1 MVISSID
8 RNNAMLD
15 LSETTSPKII
25 SINESDSVKNYVRV
39 KNYYLPISDFD
50 YDVNSRYMA
59 TITKDKLFKATSV
72 LDIVPQNA
80 EWQNIP
86 FETVAVAVLQNDN
99 EIREIG
105 TDKELN
111 VAQIN
116 LLKSTDYSTDFY
128 IRGRGKNNHPKTGK
142 IEDYVY
148 YLTIVPEKEAEYTIG
163 NDAFIAYLK
172 ENSKEQIKYVEES
185 LLRPGKIQ
193 FTITKEGTIENVELI
208 STSGYFNID
217 SMMIELISNSPG
229 KWKPAENSVGEKV
242 NQKLVFSFGMM
253 GC

>member
-8 RNNAMLD
+8 RNNAKLD

-86 FETVAVAVLQNDN
+86 FETVAVAVLQDDN

-105 TDKELN
+105 NDKELN

-163 NDAFIAYLK
+163 NDVFIAYLK
-172 ENSKEQIKYVEES
+172 ENSKEQI
-185 LLRPGKIQ
+185 
-193 FTITKEGTIENVELI
+193 
-208 STSGYFNID
+208 
-217 SMMIELISNSPG
+217 
-229 KWKPAENSVGEKV
+229 
-242 NQKLVFSFGMM
+242 
-253 GC
+253 

>member
-1 MVISSID
+1 
-8 RNNAMLD
+8 MLN
-15 LSETTSPKII
+15 LSETASPKII
-25 SINESDSVKNYVRV
+25 SNNEPDSIQNYATV

-105 TDKELN
+105 NDKELN